1 MRGEP
6 WGGGWGG
13 VGAWGVTLMARVTE
27 VADGSN
33 PRTGVTQDQV
43 SQEPG

>member
-1 MRGEP
+1 M
-6 WGGGWGG
+6 GG
-13 VGAWGVTLMARVTE
+13 GAWGVTLMARVTE